1 LTFNISL
8 IILKHTLTNF
18 IHVCRVHVATALEEC
33 ERRDREGVYK
43 RARAGEINGFTGID
57 DPYEIPGNADLTVD
71 ISKQSVSQIVHEI
84 VLMLEQDGY
93 LGSA

>member
-1 LTFNISL
+1 MTDNQFIS
-8 IILKHTLTNF
+8 F
-18 IHVCRVHVATALEEC
+18 RVHVATSLEEC

-43 RARAGEINGFTGID
+43 RARAGEIKGFTGID
-57 DPYEIPGNADLTVD
+57 DPYETPSKADLTVD
-71 ISKQSVSQIVHEI
+71 ASKQSVSQIVHEI